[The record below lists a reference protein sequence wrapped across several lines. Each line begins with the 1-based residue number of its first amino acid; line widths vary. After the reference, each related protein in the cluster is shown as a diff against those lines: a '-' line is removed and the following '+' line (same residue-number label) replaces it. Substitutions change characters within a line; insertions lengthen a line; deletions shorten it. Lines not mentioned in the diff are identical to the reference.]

1 VIQAQSALGI
11 LMTEHRL
18 IDRVVA
24 DVTLELGELASGKR
38 EIDPEYIDTVVDF
51 IRTYADRLHHGK
63 EENILFLELV
73 MKPLPEQVEDAMRM
87 LVDDHIWARAKTSA
101 LVAAT
106 VRYRAGDD
114 GAAEDIADT
123 LTKLLHF
130 YPIHIEKEEHSFF
143 KMALEQFSAEERDAM
158 LVRFRAFERL
168 MPVQEKYLG
177 VVQELD
183 ARRA

>member
-1 VIQAQSALGI
+1 MIEPQSALGI

-24 DVTLELGELASGKR
+24 DMTLELAQIARGEH
-38 EIDPEYIDTVVDF
+38 EVDPEYIDTVVDF
-51 IRTYADRLHHGK
+51 IRSYADRCHHGK

-73 MKPLPEQVEDAMRM
+73 MKPLPEQLESAMRM
-87 LVDDHIWARAKTSA
+87 LVDDHIWARAKTGA

-106 VRYRAGDD
+106 VRYRAGDQ
-114 GAAEDIADT
+114 GAVADITDT
-123 LTKLLHF
+123 ITKLLHF
-130 YPIHIEKEEHSFF
+130 YPIHIEKEERSFF
-143 KMALEQFSAEERDAM
+143 RMAIEQFTAEEREAM
-158 LVRFRAFERL
+158 LVRFQAFERL

-177 VVQELD
+177 VVQELE